1 MASPVPRRLVLAA
14 LPMLAGCMVVGPL
27 DESMLASIRRGET
40 AAVMLRFVVTN
51 EAGEQVAPFSAGLS
65 DDSLGLALGDFD
77 SGGLPEPGRW
87 PARSPGEAAQGEGL
101 IVFLLAPGYYY
112 LAIQGARRTDAFTY
126 GARYRTVPRW
136 RLAVPAGVP
145 LLYAGTFLL
154 KARSERLLF
163 GDVVITAVDQEA
175 TAVVDETGW
184 AQRAAARDLG
194 GLPAPLTRLAVRH
207 EGPVL
212 LGTPPP

>member
-14 LPMLAGCMVVGPL
+14 LPMLAGCVVIGPL
-27 DESMLASIRRGET
+27 EESALASIRRGET

-51 EAGEQVAPFSAGLS
+51 EAGDDVRPFAAGMS

-77 SGGLPEPGRW
+77 SGGLLEAGRW
-87 PARSPGEAAQGEGL
+87 PARIPGEAAQADGL
-101 IVFLLAPGYYY
+101 VVFLLAPGYYY
-112 LAIQGARRTDAFTY
+112 LAIQGARRTDALTY

-136 RLAVPAGVP
+136 RLAVPARVP
-145 LLYAGTFLL
+145 LLYAGTFMLH
-154 KARSERLLF
+154 ARSERLLF
-163 GDVVITAVDQEA
+163 GDIVITAVDQA
-175 TAVVDETGW
+175 AAVVTDETGW
-184 AQRAAARDLG
+184 AQRAAVRDLP
-194 GLPAPLTRLAVRH
+194 GLPAPVTRLAVRH